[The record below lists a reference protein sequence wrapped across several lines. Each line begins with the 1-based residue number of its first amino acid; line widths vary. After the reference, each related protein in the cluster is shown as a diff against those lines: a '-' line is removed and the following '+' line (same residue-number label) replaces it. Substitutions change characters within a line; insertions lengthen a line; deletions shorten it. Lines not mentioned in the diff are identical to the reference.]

1 MTDPRAEGQPLRVTR
16 RFAFSPHEVYREIR
30 ETGPVRRVTMSAA
43 PDAWLVT
50 DYAEARALLAD
61 PRLAKDHGRALELYP
76 DDVNSALSSDLSHN
90 MLQSDPPDHTR
101 LRRLVT
107 KAFTGKAVARL
118 APQVERIV
126 DGLLDD
132 VAARGRADLIE
143 SFALPLPI
151 EVISELLG
159 VPLADRA
166 KIRDWSMPFVVG
178 HSEGVER
185 AGREI
190 KAYFA
195 ELIAVKRADPGEDLL
210 SDLVHVMVDGDRLSE
225 AELVA
230 MAFLLVFAG
239 HETTANLIGNG
250 VLALLRHPE
259 QAAALRAD
267 PSGLPAAIEEFLRYD
282 SPIHIATTRFTTEPV
297 LVGDVEIPANQF
309 VMISL
314 LGANHDGARFADPE
328 VLDTTRAA
336 AGHLAF
342 GHGIHYCVGA
352 PLARLEARIALGALL
367 ARFEVLELDAEPDEL
382 EWRKSTFVRGL
393 STLPVRV
400 R

>member
-1 MTDPRAEGQPLRVTR
+1 MTEVPLRVNR
-16 RFAFSPHEVYREIR
+16 RFTVEPHEVYRALR
-30 ETGPVRRVTMSAA
+30 DTGPVRRVTMTAA

-61 PRLAKDHGRALELYP
+61 PRVAKGHLRAVELYP
-76 DDVNSALSSDLSHN
+76 ADVGLALASDLSHN

-107 KAFTGKAVARL
+107 KAFTAKAVARL
-118 APQVERIV
+118 TPRIEQVV
-126 DGLLDD
+126 DELLDG
-132 VAARGRADLIE
+132 VAARGRVDLVE

-159 VPLADRA
+159 VPHADRK
-166 KIRDWSMPFVVG
+166 KIRDWSTPFVLAAPTAEVA
-178 HSEGVER
+178 E

-195 ELIAVKRADPGEDLL
+195 TLIAEKREHPGDDLL

-225 AELVA
+225 PELVA

-239 HETTANLIGNG
+239 HETTANLIANG
-250 VLALLRHPE
+250 VLALLRHPD
-259 QAAALRAD
+259 QLAALKAD
-267 PSGLPAAIEEFLRYD
+267 PTGLPTAIEEFLRYD
-282 SPIHIATTRFTTEPV
+282 SPIHIATTRYTTEPV
-297 LVGDVEIPANQF
+297 RVGAVEIPADQF

-314 LGANHDGARFADPE
+314 LGANLDGARFPDPDT
-328 VLDTTRAA
+328 LDTTRPAT
-336 AGHLAF
+336 GHLAF

-367 ARFEVLELDAEPDEL
+367 ARFDGLALDGEPEEL
-382 EWRKSTFVRGL
+382 EWRRSTLVRGL
-393 STLPVRV
+393 SALPVRV